1 MFIVAFKAFVT
12 IYVSVCVN
20 IETFVDDISM
30 NVDRLN
36 VSNLK
41 KLKKMSII
49 EDLKQ
54 MVELH
59 IHTYK

>member
-1 MFIVAFKAFVT
+1 MFIIAYKAFVT

-20 IETFVDDISM
+20 IETFANDISA

-36 VSNLK
+36 VTIETKTK
-41 KLKKMSII
+41 KISII
-49 EDLKQ
+49 NDLKQ
-54 MVELH
+54 IVELH